1 MIGSEAFIFLEMT
14 VLYLVSYL
22 SGCVVNIKYKI
33 ELNHLV
39 HEMQVNWI

>member
-1 MIGSEAFIFLEMT
+1 VIGMEAFIFLEMA

-22 SGCVVNIKYKI
+22 SGFVVNIKYKF

-39 HEMQVNWI
+39 HEMQFNWI

>member
-1 MIGSEAFIFLEMT
+1 VIGLEAFLFLKVT

-39 HEMQVNWI
+39 HEMQVNGI

>member
-1 MIGSEAFIFLEMT
+1 MIGSGAFIFLEMI
-14 VLYLVSYL
+14 VLYLVIYL
-22 SGCVVNIKYKI
+22 SGCVVNIKYII